1 MPKQSSFSTGLRFL
15 IGFAAF
21 GITMGI
27 LNEYAAFINKIVISM
42 IMAIVFTPL
51 MHWLRK
57 KGAPVWL
64 SLVVTITAVVIIIS
78 SLVLFLIA
86 SAAQLVVTIPEYT
99 AELQG
104 ITGSITELLVSFGL
118 DAAAIGN
125 LLDLIDLSQISGY
138 IMTFLSNLVT
148 ILSDTIMVIIVL
160 AFLLVGA
167 TDYDE
172 RVRSLINTGHNGLD
186 RLYSFS
192 KDIWRYVII
201 TNNLGMMVAAI
212 NTIALLL
219 LGVDFALLWGVLSW
233 LFSFIP
239 VVGFVIA
246 LIPPTLMA
254 LLQYGWLKA
263 ALVVG
268 VYFIINFSIDNIL
281 KPKIIGDDLDIAPVL
296 VFVSVAFWSMVLGP
310 LGGILS
316 IPATLA
322 VKELV
327 LEADPA
333 SQWIAQLMGG
343 ESDSTEE

>member
-21 GITMGI
+21 GITLGI
-27 LNEYAAFINKIVISM
+27 LHEYSAFINKIVISM
-42 IMAIVFTPL
+42 IMAIVFTPM
-51 MHWLRK
+51 MHWLHK
-57 KGAPVWL
+57 KGAPKWL
-64 SLVVTITAVVIIIS
+64 SLTVTITAVVLIIS

-104 ITGSITELLVSFGL
+104 ITDGITEVLVGFGL
-118 DAAAIGN
+118 DAEAISN
-125 LLDLIDLSQISGY
+125 LLDLIDPSQIANY
-138 IMTFLSNLVT
+138 ITTFLSNLVT

-167 TDYDE
+167 TDYDK
-172 RVRSLINTGHNGLD
+172 RVRALINTGNDGLD
-186 RLYSFS
+186 RLYHFS

-212 NTIALLL
+212 NTAALLL

-233 LFSFIP
+233 LFSFVP
-239 VVGFVIA
+239 VVGFIIA
-246 LIPPTLMA
+246 LIPPTVMA
-254 LLQYGWLKA
+254 LLQFGWLKA

-268 VYFIINFSIDNIL
+268 VYFLINFSVDNVL

-296 VFVSVAFWSMVLGP
+296 VFVSVAFWSMILGP

-322 VKELV
+322 VKELI

-333 SQWIAQLMGG
+333 SQWIAQLIGG
-343 ESDSTEE
+343 ESDSSE

>member
-1 MPKQSSFSTGLRFL
+1 MPKQPSFSSSLRFL

-21 GITMGI
+21 GIVLGV

-42 IMAIVFTPL
+42 IMAIVFTPF
-51 MHWLRK
+51 MHWLQK

-64 SLVVTITAVVIIIS
+64 SLTVTITAVVLIIS

-86 SAAQLVVTIPEYT
+86 SAAQLAVTIPEYST
-99 AELQG
+99 ELQG
-104 ITGSITELLVSFGL
+104 IIDNITDLLVSFG
-118 DAAAIGN
+118 
-125 LLDLIDLSQISGY
+125 IDSEAVASILTFINPEQVTGY
-138 IMTFLSNLVT
+138 ITTFLASLIT

-167 TDYDE
+167 SDYDK
-172 RVRSLINTGHNGLD
+172 RVRSLINTGHDGLD

-201 TNNLGMMVAAI
+201 TNNLGMLVASI
-212 NTIALLL
+212 NTVALLI

-233 LFSFIP
+233 LFSFVP

-246 LIPPTLMA
+246 LIPPTVMA

-263 ALVVG
+263 ALVVAL
-268 VYFIINFSIDNIL
+268 YFLINFSVDNVL

-296 VFVSVAFWSMVLGP
+296 VFVSVAFWSMILGP

-322 VKELV
+322 VKELI

-333 SQWIAQLMGG
+333 SEWIAHLIGG
-343 ESDSTEE
+343 ESDTEE